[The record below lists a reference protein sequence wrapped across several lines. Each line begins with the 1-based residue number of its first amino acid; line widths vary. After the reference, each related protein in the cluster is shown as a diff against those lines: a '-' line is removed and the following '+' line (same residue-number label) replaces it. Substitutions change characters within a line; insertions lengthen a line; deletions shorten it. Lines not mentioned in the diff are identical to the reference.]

1 MTSPSFAVHADRV
14 LTPRGLAPH
23 TVVVAGGTV
32 QQILPRGAAPAVPVD
47 HEITLADDEVLLPG
61 LVDSHVHVNEPGRT
75 EWEGFATATRAAA
88 RGGVTT
94 LVDMPLNSVPP
105 TTTVGGLAAK
115 RAAAEGKLAID
126 VGFWGGAVPENS
138 SPGHTGEL
146 ADLHE
151 QGVFGFKAFLSPS
164 GVEEFGHLSPGDL
177 ETAANAIAS
186 FGGRLIVHAEDP
198 DVLDRAPDCAGRD
211 YADFLASRPETAEN
225 EAIARVIDVARRT
238 GVRAHILH
246 LSSAAALPLIARARD
261 EGVQLTVESCPH
273 YLTLAAEAIPEGATE
288 YKCCPPIRD
297 EANRDLLWKA
307 LRDGLIDCVVS
318 DHSPST
324 PDLKDLD
331 TGDFGTAWG
340 GVSGLQVGLSA
351 MWTEARRR
359 GVGLEETVG
368 WMSSGPARVAGL
380 RGKGSL
386 VEGADADLA
395 VFAPDEAFSV
405 HAAELRHRNPVSAYD
420 GAELVGRVRRTFLR
434 GVEVDASSTAGRMI
448 ERWD

>member
-14 LTPRGLAPH
+14 LTPQGLAPH
-23 TVVVAGGTV
+23 TVVVADGTV
-32 QQILPRGAAPAVPVD
+32 QQILPRGTEPAVPVD
-47 HEITLADDEVLLPG
+47 HEITLAEDEVLLPG

-126 VGFWGGAVPENS
+126 VGFWGGSVPENS
-138 SPGHTGEL
+138 APGHTGEL

-164 GVEEFGHLSPGDL
+164 GVEEFGNLSPGEL
-177 ETAANAIAS
+177 ETAANAIAT

-211 YADFLASRPETAEN
+211 YADFLASRPDTAEN

-261 EGVQLTVESCPH
+261 EGVRLTVETCPH

-297 EANRDLLWKA
+297 EANRDLLWAA

-359 GVGLEETVG
+359 GVGLEETVA

-380 RGKGSL
+380 RGKGAL
-386 VEGADADLA
+386 VAGADADLA

-434 GVEVDASSTAGRMI
+434 GVEVDGTSTDGRMI
-448 ERWD
+448 ERQD